1 MVTMDLVK
9 KCVESPSD
17 SNRDHISLVEAIA
30 ANGGVLPPLCI
41 IKGAVVLFQHVSD
54 YLNLDPNMLL
64 ATSKS
69 GYSNDQIALLFI
81 RHFDR
86 FLALRQQGA

>member
-1 MVTMDLVK
+1 VVIIDLAK

-17 SNRDHISLVEAIA
+17 LNRDYISLIETIA
-30 ANGGVLPPLCI
+30 ANSGVLPPLYI
-41 IKGAVVLFQHVSD
+41 IKGAVILFQHVFN

-69 GYSNDQIALLFI
+69 GYLND
-81 RHFDR
+81 
-86 FLALRQQGA
+86 